1 VFTNDVESNKL
12 TKKICHNTLFSPQV
26 VFEAVRGNGYHGDI
40 ALDDISF
47 TNAACGVQPSDAATV
62 AQMSTFFPSAGTATP
77 PTGSSFIVVEIND
90 LFQLFCSA

>member
-1 VFTNDVESNKL
+1 M
-12 TKKICHNTLFSPQV
+12 
-26 VFEAVRGNGYHGDI
+26 RGNGYHGDI

-77 PTGSSFIVVEIND
+77 PTGSSFIVVGIND
-90 LFQLFCSA
+90 PLSVVLFCIIKTFVLWF